1 MRESFDNLLRQ
12 YEDGKLT
19 RRQVLGAITALAV
32 PVRAG
37 AQPGRFRARVLSHV
51 NIGVTDVARSET
63 FYRELLGVPAR
74 RYIVGDAYAL
84 DFPDG
89 GLISLCPTQG
99 GNCSLTATADAAVPG
114 QIDHFGVGIE
124 NFDAERVASELE
136 AAGVEGVRLAGPTS
150 VLVPDP
156 MASSCSCRPPRSG
169 SRERPPTATVR
180 AREGHRLA

>member
-1 MRESFDNLLRQ
+1 MRESFDHLLKQ

-37 AQPGRFRARVLSHV
+37 AQPGRVRARSLNHV
-51 NIGVTDVARSET
+51 NIGVTDVAQSEA
-63 FYRELLGVPAR
+63 FYRTLLGVPAR

-99 GNCSLTATADAAVPG
+99 GNCSLIAADAVPG

-124 NFDAERVASELE
+124 NFNAERVADELE
-136 AAGVEGVRLAGPTS
+136 AAGVEGVRQAGPTS

-156 MASSCSCRPPRSG
+156 DGVIVQLSSPTERFEGTPPNRG
-169 SRERPPTATVR
+169 C
-180 AREGHRLA
+180 

>member
-1 MRESFDNLLRQ
+1 MRESFDSLLKQ

-19 RRQVLGAITALAV
+19 RRQVLGAITALAM
-32 PVRAG
+32 PLRAD
-37 AQPGRFRARVLSHV
+37 AQPGRVRARSLSHV
-51 NIGVTDVARSET
+51 NVGVTDLARSET
-63 FYRELLGVPAR
+63 FYRQLLGVPAR

-99 GNCSLTATADAAVPG
+99 GNCSLTAADAVAG

-124 NFDAERVASELE
+124 NFNAERVASELE
-136 AAGVEGVRLAGPTS
+136 AAGIEGVRQAGPTS

-156 MASSCSCRPPRSG
+156 DGVIVQLSSPT
-169 SRERPPTATVR
+169 ERFEGTPPTR
-180 AREGHRLA
+180 GC

>member
-1 MRESFDNLLRQ
+1 MRESFDGLLRQ

-19 RRQVLGAITALAV
+19 RRQVLGAITALAM
-32 PVRAG
+32 PLRAG
-37 AQPGRFRARVLSHV
+37 AQPGRLRARSLSHV

-63 FYRELLGVPAR
+63 FYRQLLGVPAR

-99 GNCSLTATADAAVPG
+99 GNCSLTAADAVAG

-136 AAGVEGVRLAGPTS
+136 AAGFEGVRQAGPTS

-156 MASSCSCRPPRSG
+156 DGVIVQLSSPTERFEGTPPNRG
-169 SRERPPTATVR
+169 C
-180 AREGHRLA
+180 

>member
-1 MRESFDNLLRQ
+1 MRESFDSLLKQ

-32 PVRAG
+32 PIRAG
-37 AQPGRFRARVLSHV
+37 AQPGRFRARSLNHV
-51 NIGVTDVARSET
+51 NIGVTDVAQSEA
-63 FYRELLGVPAR
+63 FYSTLLGVPAR

-89 GLISLCPTQG
+89 GLIRRYPTQG
-99 GNCSLTATADAAVPG
+99 GNCSLTAADAVPG

-136 AAGVEGVRLAGPTS
+136 AAGVEGVRRAGSTS

-156 MASSCSCRPPRSG
+156 DGVIVQLSSPT
-169 SRERPPTATVR
+169 ERFEGTPPTR
-180 AREGHRLA
+180 GC